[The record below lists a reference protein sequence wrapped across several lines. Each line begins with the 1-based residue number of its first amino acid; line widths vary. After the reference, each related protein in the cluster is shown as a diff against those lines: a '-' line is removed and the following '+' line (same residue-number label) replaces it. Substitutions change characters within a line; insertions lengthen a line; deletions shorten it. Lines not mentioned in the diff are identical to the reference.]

1 MPDECR
7 LFPIE
12 APNGRQKEFLLAR
25 SRFVAYGGARGGG
38 KSWAVRQK
46 AKLAALYYPGIR
58 MLLLRRSYPELRE
71 NHILPLMGEL
81 QGVAR
86 WKEGEKCF
94 LFPGGSRLRFG
105 YCDSDS
111 DVLRYQGQEYDL
123 IFMDEATQF
132 TEYQFSV
139 LSACLRGANR
149 FPKRM
154 YLTCNPG
161 GVGHGWVK
169 RLFIDRRYRE
179 HENPEDYTFIPAR
192 VYDNRVLMERDP
204 GYAAMLERLDPELR
218 RAWLEG
224 DWDLMAGQYFASFRR
239 ETHVVAPFA
248 IPDHWRR
255 YITLDYG
262 LDMLACYWVAVDP
275 RGRAWVYRELYRP
288 DLIISEAADLILRN
302 TPPGERIHARFAPP
316 DLWNRRQDTGRS
328 VAEVF
333 ARQGLPLTRASNDR
347 VMGWYDLQEWLKV
360 RTLGSEEGPGLRI
373 FDCCT
378 NLIRTL
384 PALRRDSRDP
394 NDCAVTPHELTHAP
408 DAIRYFVAGRP
419 CPGTQRQEEPVPS
432 FRALCRPGH
441 PAGRGEPFRVV

>member
-1 MPDECR
+1 
-7 LFPIE
+7 
-12 APNGRQKEFLLAR
+12 
-25 SRFVAYGGARGGG
+25 
-38 KSWAVRQK
+38 
-46 AKLAALYYPGIR
+46 
-58 MLLLRRSYPELRE
+58 
-71 NHILPLMGEL
+71 
-81 QGVAR
+81 
-86 WKEGEKCF
+86 
-94 LFPGGSRLRFG
+94 
-105 YCDSDS
+105 
-111 DVLRYQGQEYDL
+111 
-123 IFMDEATQF
+123 MDEATQF

-288 DLIISEAADLILRN
+288 DLIISEAADLILRH

-419 CPGTQRQEEPVPS
+419 APYVAPIEEDEDAPS
-432 FRALCRPGH
+432 EDYQLSALFDF
-441 PAGRGEPFRVV
+441 GR